1 MNHKP
6 KHVRCHDKARW
17 KQGWCSLWVHI
28 RGSYAFPTTC
38 KPSITKLYLK
48 QTTRGES
55 QDSASTQHK
64 HGQYWKVRT
73 WLHLWTCESNARTSH
88 PWSEIGMHEET
99 MQSNKTVTRLWA
111 FAGKLRRGDVSPQ
124 LLSISP
130 SERTIAWGWT
140 RRTIRSQSE
149 DHSLELGRYAHDG
162 FCIDKNQEQPIPI
175 SY

>member
-1 MNHKP
+1 MIKLDESKGGVVCECTSVGATLFQPVANHQALSCTWNK
-6 KHVRCHDKARW
+6 
-17 KQGWCSLWVHI
+17 
-28 RGSYAFPTTC
+28 
-38 KPSITKLYLK
+38 
-48 QTTRGES
+48 TTRGEL

-162 FCIDKNQEQPIPI
+162 FCINKNQE
-175 SY
+175 